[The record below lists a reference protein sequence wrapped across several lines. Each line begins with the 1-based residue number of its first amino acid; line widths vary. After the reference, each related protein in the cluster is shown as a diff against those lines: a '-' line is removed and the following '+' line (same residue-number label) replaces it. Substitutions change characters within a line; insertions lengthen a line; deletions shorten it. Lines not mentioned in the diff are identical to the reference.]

1 MFGCTAT
8 PNLSNWSKASE
19 DIRDGMV
26 KSQSEVKANLNKLII
41 TAKQAEKE
49 GWDSSCGNT
58 EDTAMNVN
66 WSTEAKDFPDNINS
80 WPKASE
86 IWPEQQKLYTKAAAD
101 VELGLNAMVLYAQ
114 AVNELAASSGTGKEA
129 AEGIVKS
136 INSIATTLGTGI
148 PGIDAASEVFKLISE
163 QWTKIQVQ
171 DSLAETMSE
180 MQENID
186 ALAAALNEQTVA
198 QINVIDAITDM
209 SESAIKGT
217 YGTERMCFY
226 QKVQN
231 KLYREVEEPFRI
243 FNSAWDTKSEAEKN
257 SMKRVIA
264 DDLIVDQFG
273 VPIYRKYLDEIY
285 ALRAWETKNKQ
296 QAKLIGKAVN
306 VWATTHKSVAEEMAS
321 CGGFR
326 SLKSHCGHWTLEN
339 IKMSRDRLK
348 ALVDGFKAD

>member
-1 MFGCTAT
+1 M
-8 PNLSNWSKASE
+8 
-19 DIRDGMV
+19 
-26 KSQSEVKANLNKLII
+26 
-41 TAKQAEKE
+41 
-49 GWDSSCGNT
+49 
-58 EDTAMNVN
+58 
-66 WSTEAKDFPDNINS
+66 
-80 WPKASE
+80 
-86 IWPEQQKLYTKAAAD
+86 
-101 VELGLNAMVLYAQ
+101 
-114 AVNELAASSGTGKEA
+114 
-129 AEGIVKS
+129 
-136 INSIATTLGTGI
+136 
-148 PGIDAASEVFKLISE
+148 
-163 QWTKIQVQ
+163 
-171 DSLAETMSE
+171 
-180 MQENID
+180 
-186 ALAAALNEQTVA
+186 
-198 QINVIDAITDM
+198 
-209 SESAIKGT
+209 
-217 YGTERMCFY
+217 
-226 QKVQN
+226 QN